1 MARGLTVTLWRQKRI
16 QSPNSTGPCNLEP
29 HGRILPQLSLLI
41 IQCYRNREGKV
52 HPQRDRS
59 HDAGA
64 GTGNHGS
71 RQELKIGPRDQVPTV
86 ISDLETQTQPFGQRR
101 ACRIVRSAY
110 PGGGIDCTSLEM
122 ASRETQELADP
133 SLTSNRCVRGRLG
146 RRSLSLKIFFFSL

>member
-1 MARGLTVTLWRQKRI
+1 LARGLTVTLWRQKRI

-86 ISDLETQTQPFGQRR
+86 ISDLETQTQP
-101 ACRIVRSAY
+101 
-110 PGGGIDCTSLEM
+110 L
-122 ASRETQELADP
+122 ASDVPVGLSGVHILVEG
-133 SLTSNRCVRGRLG
+133 LTARHWKWQAG
-146 RRSLSLKIFFFSL
+146 RRKNWQIPLLHRIDVSGEDSEGVL